1 MQSTEAITHLRIF
14 EAGRGRSSISFNTY
28 DCGMRRRFKTRGS
41 GVVAANK
48 ATFECQKKKVGKTNF
63 FEKYFR
69 KKLLVGVKETTT

>member
-48 ATFECQKKKVGKTNF
+48 ATFECQKKWGKSNL
-63 FEKYFR
+63 FEKYFS